1 MAQSRLQVDG
11 EAVALQTAGFVRLHV
26 TAGTEHQRTGHAK
39 VGEQHFAQLFKDDLA
54 AGAVGHLEGDV
65 L

>member
-1 MAQSRLQVDG
+1 MAQSRFQVD
-11 EAVALQTAGFVRLHV
+11 EETIALQTAGFVRFHV
-26 TAGTEHQRTGHAK
+26 TAGAEHQRTGHAK
-39 VGEQHFAQLFKDDLA
+39 MGEQHFAQLFKDDLA